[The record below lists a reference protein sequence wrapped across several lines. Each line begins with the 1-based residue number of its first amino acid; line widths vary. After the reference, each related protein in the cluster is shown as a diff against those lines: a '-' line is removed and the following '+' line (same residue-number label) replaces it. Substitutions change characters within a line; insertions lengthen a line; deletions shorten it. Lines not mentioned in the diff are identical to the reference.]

1 MDTNNL
7 EVMKSVV
14 TSYGWAKSKT
24 HSPIDDEKVPA
35 QICTDFDDDCNSF
48 SPGLE
53 TKQATHWNCWEHQP
67 ECGICPFA
75 LQDVT
80 QHIENN
86 SL

>member
-35 QICTDFDDDCNSF
+35 QICTDFDDD
-48 SPGLE
+48 
-53 TKQATHWNCWEHQP
+53 
-67 ECGICPFA
+67 
-75 LQDVT
+75 
-80 QHIENN
+80 
-86 SL
+86 